1 MIRLF
6 CFAGA
11 GFFDDEVVSE
21 AVSDGSC

>member
-11 GFFDDEVVSE
+11 GYFDDEVVSE
-21 AVSDGSC
+21 AVSDDSC